1 VNAATFLGKQREF
14 GTIAPGM
21 RADLLLVDGNP
32 LHDLN
37 RLKQPLG
44 VMVRGRWL
52 TRTQLQELLTELAS
66 TS

>member
-1 VNAATFLGKQREF
+1 MIAA
-14 GTIAPGM
+14 GM

-44 VMVRGRWL
+44 VTGRGRWL
-52 TRTQLQELLTELAS
+52 TRTRLQELLAELAS